1 MRSTTVP
8 RNEIPPS
15 RPGLGEAA
23 RRARHEFLDRRSAR
37 GAVWLRVRAIPSR
50 PSASQGGTS
59 MARGTVKY
67 FNDQKGYGFITP
79 EDQESS
85 EVYVHFS
92 AIESGGFRTLHE
104 GERVE
109 FEVVSST
116 RGNEA
121 AHVLKV

>member
-1 MRSTTVP
+1 
-8 RNEIPPS
+8 
-15 RPGLGEAA
+15 
-23 RRARHEFLDRRSAR
+23 
-37 GAVWLRVRAIPSR
+37 
-50 PSASQGGTS
+50 

-79 EDQESS
+79 EDQEGS

-92 AIESGGFRTLHE
+92 AIESSGFRTLRE

>member
-1 MRSTTVP
+1 
-8 RNEIPPS
+8 
-15 RPGLGEAA
+15 
-23 RRARHEFLDRRSAR
+23 
-37 GAVWLRVRAIPSR
+37 
-50 PSASQGGTS
+50 

-79 EDQESS
+79 EDQEGST

-109 FEVVSST
+109 FQVVSST
-116 RGNEA
+116 RGSEA
-121 AHVLKV
+121 THVLKM

>member
-1 MRSTTVP
+1 
-8 RNEIPPS
+8 
-15 RPGLGEAA
+15 
-23 RRARHEFLDRRSAR
+23 
-37 GAVWLRVRAIPSR
+37 
-50 PSASQGGTS
+50 
-59 MARGTVKY
+59 MAHGTVKY

-79 EDQESS
+79 DGQEVP

-116 RGNEA
+116 RGSEA
-121 AHVLKV
+121 THVLKV

>member
-1 MRSTTVP
+1 
-8 RNEIPPS
+8 
-15 RPGLGEAA
+15 
-23 RRARHEFLDRRSAR
+23 
-37 GAVWLRVRAIPSR
+37 
-50 PSASQGGTS
+50 

-85 EVYVHFS
+85 DVYVHFS

>member
-1 MRSTTVP
+1 
-8 RNEIPPS
+8 
-15 RPGLGEAA
+15 
-23 RRARHEFLDRRSAR
+23 
-37 GAVWLRVRAIPSR
+37 
-50 PSASQGGTS
+50 

-79 EDQESS
+79 EDQEGS

-92 AIESGGFRTLHE
+92 AIESAGFRTLHE

-109 FEVVSST
+109 YEIVNST